1 LILPRELVIEL
12 SNVYYVPC
20 ASRNIIS
27 VSCLDSHGFE
37 FSFKNRCCTISRNG
51 LFYASVF
58 FVNGLYVIDLGT
70 PIYGISTKRFK
81 TSNTNSSFMWHYRLG
96 HINEKRIKKLQEDE
110 LLDQFD
116 WESIDRCE
124 SCLLGKMTKVS
135 FNKVNERAIELLAL
149 VHTDVCG
156 PIGTSARGGY
166 SYFITFTD
174 DFSRYGYVFLMR
186 HKSES
191 LERFKEF

>member
-1 LILPRELVIEL
+1 LILPSGLVIEL

-51 LFYASVF
+51 LFYASAS

-70 PIYGISTKRFK
+70 PIYSISTKRLK
-81 TSNTNSSFMWHYRLG
+81 TSNTNSSFTWHYRLG
-96 HINEKRIKKLQEDE
+96 HINEKRIKKLQEDG

-124 SCLLGKMTKVS
+124 SCLLGKMTKVP
-135 FNKVNERAIELLAL
+135 FNKVNERVTELLAL
-149 VHTDVCG
+149 VHTDVCV
-156 PIGTSARGGY
+156 Y
-166 SYFITFTD
+166 W
-174 DFSRYGYVFLMR
+174 
-186 HKSES
+186 H
-191 LERFKEF
+191 